1 MCRLHHL
8 GAVLAALTLPW
19 AASAQEVSPERLAKG
34 KEAFETNCRV
44 CHDLSVPKSHHYDR
58 ANWEW
63 VVDDMV
69 NNYGATFITEEQ
81 QKLVVDYLAATQSP
95 KQGGARGAGQSGG

>member
-1 MCRLHHL
+1 MRRLRDL
-8 GAVLAALTLPW
+8 GAVLTAFALPW
-19 AASAQEVSPERLAKG
+19 AAAAPEASPERLAKG

-44 CHDLSVPKSHHYDR
+44 CHELDVPKSRRYDR
-58 ANWEW
+58 AGWEW

-81 QKLVVDYLAATQSP
+81 QKLIVDYLAATQGPKPGASP
-95 KQGGARGAGQSGG
+95 